1 MPTTCQ
7 PPDTA
12 TSEERVYVRNVHAPH
27 AVRRFA
33 RAILGKWSLD
43 HLIENTETVASELA
57 TNAAQNASGDTIA
70 VRIERSA
77 SAICIKVWDDNA
89 ELPTGSNPGI
99 NDERGRGL
107 MITAALSE
115 RWGCYRVA
123 GAGKVVWAIIGPECG
138 DAGQ

>member
-1 MPTTCQ
+1 MPTICQ

-12 TSEERVYVRNVHAPH
+12 ISEERVYVRNVHAPH

-33 RAILGKWSLD
+33 RALLVTWSLD
-43 HLIENTETVASELA
+43 HLIENTETVASELV
-57 TNAAQNASGDTIA
+57 TNAVQTASGDTIA

-77 SAICIKVWDDNA
+77 SAICIKVWDDNP
-89 ELPTGSNPGI
+89 ELPTGSGLDANV
-99 NDERGRGL
+99 DAERGRGL

-123 GAGKVVWAIIGPECG
+123 GAGKVVWAIIEEA
-138 DAGQ
+138 DR